1 MKGELLMEK
10 IIAKIKEERPL
21 VHHITNNVTVNDSAN
36 ITLYWGG
43 LPVMAYAKEEVAE
56 MVEAA
61 SALVLN
67 IGTLTADSVEAMLI
81 AGKEANKLGIPII
94 FDPVGVGATTFR
106 TEVALKILRELD
118 IAVIKGNQGEISI
131 LAGQQGEVKG
141 VEAVG
146 EYKNIAET
154 AQKLAKGQKAVV
166 VVSGVKDI
174 ISDGDKVYQVS
185 NGNNLMGQVVGTGCM
200 LGSTLGV
207 FCGVSSNYLEAT
219 LSAVTAYGIAG
230 EKASK
235 KATQPAS
242 YKVAF
247 LDSISELS
255 DEDLAREQQVEQV
268 M

>member
-1 MKGELLMEK
+1 
-10 IIAKIKEERPL
+10 
-21 VHHITNNVTVNDSAN
+21 
-36 ITLYWGG
+36 
-43 LPVMAYAKEEVAE
+43 
-56 MVEAA
+56 
-61 SALVLN
+61 
-67 IGTLTADSVEAMLI
+67 
-81 AGKEANKLGIPII
+81 
-94 FDPVGVGATTFR
+94 
-106 TEVALKILRELD
+106 
-118 IAVIKGNQGEISI
+118 
-131 LAGQQGEVKG
+131 
-141 VEAVG
+141 
-146 EYKNIAET
+146 
-154 AQKLAKGQKAVV
+154 
-166 VVSGVKDI
+166 
-174 ISDGDKVYQVS
+174 
-185 NGNNLMGQVVGTGCM
+185 MGQVVGTGCM